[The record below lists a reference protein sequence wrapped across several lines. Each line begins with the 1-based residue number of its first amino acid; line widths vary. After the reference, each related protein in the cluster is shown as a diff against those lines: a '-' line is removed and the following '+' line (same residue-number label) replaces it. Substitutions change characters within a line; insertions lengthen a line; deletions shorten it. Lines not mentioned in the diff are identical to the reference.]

1 MQGGFLTV
9 VLWFAVISIA
19 LAVVGLLS
27 EIWADVQT
35 IRESP

>member
-19 LAVVGLLS
+19 VALAGILGLVW
-27 EIWADVQT
+27 EDVQT
-35 IRESP
+35 VTGP